1 MSENEL
7 SPIVIEPIGA
17 DDVKDLS
24 VISKIGADG
33 GISPIERADSLL
45 GVASD
50 VLEAAENSK
59 LFKVEVPSGYNL
71 DDLVLSRKGDGSV
84 RALVRDPKGG
94 LNGDVSL
101 KPNGFSPAQLASVG
115 LAAAAMVVGQAY
127 MTEISDS
134 LERID
139 GKLDTVIAMMAD
151 DKKAAVT
158 NARDIARR
166 YMENRDN
173 CRRKPPM
180 ALQAMR
186 NEMESRY
193 NDVGHVVD
201 WLAERLSSAEEKARA
216 AKPKEEDLASLIE
229 ELHAY
234 EEQFS
239 LCLHA
244 LSALA
249 MTRMYYDD
257 TVDET
262 SALSECRAIIDKTR
276 GFMKAHRS
284 LSGVLEI
291 KIGSLKGSPISIPKG
306 SGKNIFRRI
315 PSQTPRAAAKERL
328 LEKKV
333 AMQSDLRKAKS
344 KLEEDAIACQDGIS
358 RIASAA
364 AASRTILT
372 DGSNCWLIGDGMENR
387 KTGH

>member
-24 VISKIGADG
+24 IISKIDADG
-33 GISPIERADSLL
+33 GVSPIERVDSLL
-45 GVASD
+45 GAASD
-50 VLEAAENSK
+50 VLEAVESSK
-59 LFKVEVPSGYNL
+59 LFKVEVPSGYSL

-84 RALVRDPKGG
+84 RALVRDPKGC
-94 LNGDVSL
+94 LNGDVNL

-127 MTEISDS
+127 MTEINDS
-134 LERID
+134 LGRID

-166 YMENRDN
+166 YMENHDDYQQ
-173 CRRKPPM
+173 KPPM

-216 AKPKEEDLASLIE
+216 AKPKEEDLAPLIE

-234 EEQFS
+234 EEQFA

-249 MTRMYYDD
+249 MTRMYYDG
-257 TVDET
+257 TMDET
-262 SALSECRAIIDKTR
+262 SALSERRAILDKTR
-276 GFMKAHRS
+276 GFVKARRS
-284 LSGVLEI
+284 LAGVLEI
-291 KIGSLKGSPISIPKG
+291 KIGSLKGAPISIPRG
-306 SGKNIFRRI
+306 SDGSIFRRI
-315 PSQTPRAAAKERL
+315 SSQTPRAAAKAHV
-328 LEKKV
+328 LETKI
-333 AMQSDLRKAKS
+333 AMQSDLRKAES
-344 KLEEDAIACQDGIS
+344 KIEENVTTCQDGIA
-358 RIASAA
+358 RIAA
-364 AASRTILT
+364 AAEASRAILT
-372 DGSNCWLIGDGMENR
+372 DGSNCWLIGDGTEDR
-387 KTGH
+387 KTGR

>member
-7 SPIVIEPIGA
+7 SLIVIEPIGA
-17 DDVKDLS
+17 DGVKDLPI
-24 VISKIGADG
+24 ISKIDADG
-33 GISPIERADSLL
+33 GVSPIERVDSLL

-50 VLEAAENSK
+50 VLEAVESSK
-59 LFKVEVPSGYNL
+59 LFKVEVPSGYSL

-84 RALVRDPKGG
+84 RALVRDPKGC

-134 LERID
+134 LGRID

-151 DKKAAVT
+151 DKKAAVA

-166 YMENRDN
+166 YMENHDDYQQ
-173 CRRKPPM
+173 KPPM

-249 MTRMYYDD
+249 MTRMYYDG
-257 TVDET
+257 TMDEA
-262 SALSECRAIIDKTR
+262 SALSERRSILDKTR
-276 GFMKAHRS
+276 GFMKARRS
-284 LSGVLEI
+284 LTGVLEI
-291 KIGSLKGSPISIPKG
+291 KIGSLKGAPISIPKG
-306 SGKNIFRRI
+306 SDRNIFRRLS
-315 PSQTPRAAAKERL
+315 SQTPRAAAKAR
-328 LEKKV
+328 
-333 AMQSDLRKAKS
+333 A
-344 KLEEDAIACQDGIS
+344 
-358 RIASAA
+358 
-364 AASRTILT
+364 
-372 DGSNCWLIGDGMENR
+372 
-387 KTGH
+387 

>member
-17 DDVKDLS
+17 DDVRDLS
-24 VISKIGADG
+24 IISKIDADG
-33 GISPIERADSLL
+33 GVSPIERVDSLL
-45 GVASD
+45 GAASD
-50 VLEAAENSK
+50 VLEAVESSK
-59 LFKVEVPSGYNL
+59 LFKVEVPSGYSL

-84 RALVRDPKGG
+84 RALVRDPKGC

-127 MTEISDS
+127 MTEINDS
-134 LERID
+134 LGRID

-166 YMENRDN
+166 YMENHDDYQQ
-173 CRRKPPM
+173 KPPM

-216 AKPKEEDLASLIE
+216 AKSKEEDLAPLIE

-234 EEQFS
+234 EEQFA

-249 MTRMYYDD
+249 MTRMYYDG
-257 TVDET
+257 TMDET
-262 SALSECRAIIDKTR
+262 SALSERRAILDKTR
-276 GFMKAHRS
+276 GFMKARRS
-284 LSGVLEI
+284 LAGVLEI
-291 KIGSLKGSPISIPKG
+291 TIGSLKGAPISIPRG
-306 SGKNIFRRI
+306 SDGSIFRRI
-315 PSQTPRAAAKERL
+315 SSQTPRAAAKAHV
-328 LEKKV
+328 LETKI
-333 AMQSDLRKAKS
+333 AMQSDLRKAES
-344 KLEEDAIACQDGIS
+344 KIEENVTTCQDGIA
-358 RIASAA
+358 RIAA
-364 AASRTILT
+364 AAEASRAILT
-372 DGSNCWLIGDGMENR
+372 DGSNCWLIGDGTEDR
-387 KTGH
+387 KTGR